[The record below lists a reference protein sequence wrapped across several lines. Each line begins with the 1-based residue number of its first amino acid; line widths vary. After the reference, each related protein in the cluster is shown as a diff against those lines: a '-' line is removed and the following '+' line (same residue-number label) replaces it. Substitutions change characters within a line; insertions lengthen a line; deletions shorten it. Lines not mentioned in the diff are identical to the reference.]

1 MRKQEL
7 VQLHALCS
15 QVRRYV
21 ERRYDLPEGA
31 FDRYDRADVP
41 PMAIHRKKAVHE
53 DALDRLLSD
62 LRTAIA
68 THSEGPSGS
77 SSEAAASSAP
87 AFSEGSSPEAA
98 EADRLHSQDDVLGRR
113 E

>member
-31 FDRYDRADVP
+31 FDRYDRADVL
-41 PMAIHRKKAVHE
+41 PMAIHRKKEVHE

-62 LRTAIA
+62 LRAALA
-68 THSEGPSGS
+68 THVEGPSGS
-77 SSEAAASSAP
+77 ISRAVSSTDPASST
-87 AFSEGSSPEAA
+87 GTA
-98 EADRLHSQDDVLGRR
+98 ESDRRPSWEDAIDQW